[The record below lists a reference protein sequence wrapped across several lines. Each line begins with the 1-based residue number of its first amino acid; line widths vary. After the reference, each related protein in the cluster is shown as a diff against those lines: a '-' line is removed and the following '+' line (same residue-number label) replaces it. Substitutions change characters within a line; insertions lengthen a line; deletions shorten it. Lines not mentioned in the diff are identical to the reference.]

1 MIRIFTD
8 GACSGNPGPGGWAF
22 VVNSETKSKTYSG
35 GESNTTNNRMEL
47 MPVINALE
55 YMLKHKIKKAEIISD
70 SAYVI
75 NALEKGWLEKWS
87 SNGWRTTKGDDV
99 KNADLWKQLL
109 DMLKGLKTNNFEIKF
124 TKVKGHAGNT
134 FNEIADQA
142 ARAQCNNYK

>member
-47 MPVINALE
+47 IP
-55 YMLKHKIKKAEIISD
+55 
-70 SAYVI
+70 VI
-75 NALEKGWLEKWS
+75 NALEKGWLEKWN